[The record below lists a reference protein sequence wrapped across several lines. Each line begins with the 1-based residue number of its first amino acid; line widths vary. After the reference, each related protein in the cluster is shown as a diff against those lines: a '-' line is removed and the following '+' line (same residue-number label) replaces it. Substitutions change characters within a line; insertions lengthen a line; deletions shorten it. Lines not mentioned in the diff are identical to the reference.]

1 MNKHLTNIGSIISLR
16 DDLSAVIDD
25 YFAMK
30 MEIEDLREYKKMYNE
45 LLQSSLSHSQRT
57 MDNTLKLCL
66 IAGDNLTSDRAKE
79 MFLNA

>member
-1 MNKHLTNIGSIISLR
+1 MNKRLSSIGSVISLR
-16 DDLSAVIDD
+16 DDLSDVIDD

-45 LLQSSLSHSQRT
+45 LLQASLSHSQHT
-57 MDNTLKLCL
+57 MDNMMKMCL

-79 MFLNA
+79 MFPNA